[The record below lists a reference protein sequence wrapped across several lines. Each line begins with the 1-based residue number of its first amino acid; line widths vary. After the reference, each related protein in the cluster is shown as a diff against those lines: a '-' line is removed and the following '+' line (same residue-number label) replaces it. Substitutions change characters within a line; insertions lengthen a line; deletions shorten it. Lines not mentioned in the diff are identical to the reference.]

1 METLGLIILIASVL
15 VFIYGKV
22 SDYRKSVSRIEN
34 PELTPRWQDEQGR
47 FDSKKFALMNAIM
60 LGALLIVAL
69 VLYVYVHP
77 LAVIPIAIALVI
89 AGIKGVKVSK
99 T

>member
-1 METLGLIILIASVL
+1 MEIIGLIILIASVL
-15 VFIYGKV
+15 VFLYGKV

-47 FDSKKFALMNAIM
+47 FDSKKFALMNAIV

-69 VLYVYVHP
+69 ILYVYVHP
-77 LAVIPIAIALVI
+77 LAVIPIAAGLVI
-89 AGIKGVKVSK
+89 AGLKGVQASR